1 MKWFTGSIG
10 AAALILRI
18 LIPIYL
24 FFKAKE
30 SKLPQPG
37 WWILFG
43 FFEPVIAL
51 MAFYVIEVLKQ
62 KSPENSSQ

>member
-1 MKWFTGSIG
+1 MWFTGSIG
-10 AAALILRI
+10 VAALILRI
-18 LIPIYL
+18 LIPFYL

-30 SKLPQPG
+30 FKLPQPG

-51 MAFYVIEVLKQ
+51 LAFHVIGLFKEKY
-62 KSPENSSQ
+62 PERWS